1 MILAT
6 TTVSKTITVHNG
18 STRVRATSLVEPVV
32 YFFLDFW
39 NITISAAHLAASH
52 GDGIYNDHRVR
63 LSCPNLRALVERD
76 RRWGAGYAAAA
87 VSNPC
92 AGLCKQ
98 MRQVG
103 IDLEVS
109 ECGVRSGREQNVD
122 ERIQLEMYRLQA
134 HSVPRGIVVLATG
147 DGAGSAEGRGFLP
160 VLQQLSESGFDI
172 EVMSWEHSFHGKLRD
187 WAESH
192 GRAIVLDP
200 FYKDL
205 TFIDGG
211 RNASSVNALYKKV
224 ALHGLN

>member
-6 TTVSKTITVHNG
+6 TPVSKTNPVY
-18 STRVRATSLVEPVV
+18 TRSAGARATSTVEPVV

-39 NITISAAHLAASH
+39 NITRSAAHLAASH
-52 GDGIYNDHRVR
+52 GDGIYNDRRVR
-63 LSCPNLRALVERD
+63 LSCPNLRAFAERD
-76 RRWGAGYAAAA
+76 RRWGSGYAAAA

-98 MRQVG
+98 MTQAG

-109 ECGVRSGREQNVD
+109 ECGARSGREQNVD

-134 HSVPRGIVVLATG
+134 HCIPRGIVVLATG

-187 WAESH
+187 WAELH

-211 RNASSVNALYKKV
+211 RSASSVNALYKKV
-224 ALHGLN
+224 ALHRLN